1 VAEWVTTFVE
11 TVAYPGIFLLMILE
25 IFLPVVQS
33 EIVMTFAGFTAS
45 RGELDIY
52 LAVVAG
58 VAGSQVGS
66 MGVFALARQASE
78 DGVNDFLERWGR
90 WLGFDRDRLERGQDF
105 FRRHDRNA
113 VLIGRLVP
121 GLRSFIAIPA
131 GIQGMGWFRFFL
143 FNLVGTVFWVSVLA
157 LLGSLLGDN
166 YDAVDEYS
174 SYVSSAL
181 FAALGAY
188 VVYRIVLVSKRH
200 WVDG

>member
-1 VAEWVTTFVE
+1 MAEWVTTLVE
-11 TVAYPGIFLLMILE
+11 TVAYPGIFLLMVLE

-45 RGELDIY
+45 RGELNIY

-58 VAGSQVGS
+58 VVGSQVGS

-131 GIQGMGWFRFFL
+131 GIQGMGWIRFFL
-143 FNLVGTVFWVSVLA
+143 FNLVGTVFWVSVLTW
-157 LLGSLLGDN
+157 LGSLLGDN

-174 SYVSSAL
+174 SYVSTAL
-181 FAALGAY
+181 FGALGAY

-200 WVDG
+200 WVEG

>member
-1 VAEWVTTFVE
+1 MAEWVTTFVE